1 MQSNCQFECTLT
13 GYKVFALKHLWSLFL
28 VHNNRWNELTRT
40 DILQNSNIQHRF
52 SSYQHFSNTTHLQPS
67 TMWALRIISHIQCY
81 SALTPGLLVGLL
93 PCLFIYFKTTNR
105 CNFRNDTLK
114 MQLIFSSN
122 YITELIAAG
131 FFPGNSGHSMAK
143 ERTAQLCQHI
153 ATGNEQSG
161 RSTLPKLCVT
171 ECMQTTQMW

>member
-1 MQSNCQFECTLT
+1 MSWQVETFCRIPTYSID
-13 GYKVFALKHLWSLFL
+13 L
-28 VHNNRWNELTRT
+28 VHTSTLITQHTFNHNNVSFENHL
-40 DILQNSNIQHRF
+40 SY
-52 SSYQHFSNTTHLQPS
+52 SSTTAH
-67 TMWALRIISHIQCY
+67 Y
-81 SALTPGLLVGLL
+81 TPGLLVSLL

-153 ATGNEQSG
+153 ATENEQSG
-161 RSTLPKLCVT
+161 RSTLPKLCMI
-171 ECMQTTQMW
+171 ECMRTTQMC